1 MIKKLNIVAGI
12 LVCIATTATS
22 VAQTKTT
29 AAKATP
35 AKTATKAQAGKII
48 YTKDPATGV
57 EYHFFKH
64 DKKGK
69 MPVMG
74 DFVNV
79 KMVFKND
86 KDSEINNSAKK
97 GGDSLGTYKLQLTKL
112 FNGCLEQGIAM
123 MAIGD
128 SAIFKVSTD
137 SMFLKMNRN
146 PRAKL
151 PPFLHLGT
159 ALTFSIKLVKF
170 QTQEEIAAEQKK
182 ATEAVHMK
190 EKASIAKYFADSN
203 IHVTPTTDSV
213 MVLKY
218 TPTTNKLIQDGDS
231 VYVTYVGKLL
241 NGQVFDQSANHA
253 GAPGFVTIAGRPTL
267 ATVYTPSMHLIQ
279 GWVIALSRMH
289 NGDKITI
296 LTPSSMAYGEH
307 GAGGAIGPFTPLI
320 FDMEVLKVVSNK

>member
-1 MIKKLNIVAGI
+1 MRGFFFSLTSTFMIKKLNIFVGLLSCMA
-12 LVCIATTATS
+12 IAATS

-29 AAKATP
+29 ATKAAP
-35 AKTATKAQAGKII
+35 AKTAAKAQPGKIT

-112 FNGCLEQGIAM
+112 FNGCLEQGITM

-170 QTQEEIAAEQKK
+170 QTAEEIAAEQQK
-182 ATEAVHMK
+182 ATEGVRMK
-190 EKASIAKYFADSN
+190 EKASIAKYISDSNFHITPTADSV
-203 IHVTPTTDSV
+203 I
-213 MVLKY
+213 VLKL
-218 TPTTNKLIQDGDS
+218 TATANNLIQNGDS

-253 GAPGFVTIAGRPTL
+253 GAPGFVTIAGQPTL
-267 ATVYTPSMHLIQ
+267 AMVYNQNMPLIK
-279 GWVIALSRMH
+279 GWVIALGKMH
-289 NGDKITI
+289 NGDKIKI
-296 LTPSSMAYGEH
+296 LTP
-307 GAGGAIGPFTPLI
+307 
-320 FDMEVLKVVSNK
+320 